1 MSTTQPIRSKQLL
14 HDFKNYYLTEQPEF
28 RNYTIILI
36 GLNTALRINDIL
48 HITWGD
54 VYCGERRRFYTHLLI
69 TEKKTGKETRILI
82 NKELQE
88 TLLSYRTTQPSI
100 ADTDYLFPSPRKT
113 GSPLSR
119 YQAYRI
125 VRKAA
130 EAVGIEDVIRCHS
143 LRKTFGYHAWKMGT
157 PPALLMEI
165 YNHSSRIR
173 GADFDHRRSD
183 LRVLVDG
190 EHRKSDDTH
199 DDNQYRDDS
208 REYGSVYKETY
219 FHNVFLFGMCN
230 FPSFTGFLPAFCLL
244 RHH

>member
-14 HDFKNYYLTEQPEF
+14 HDFKEYYLTKQSNS
-28 RNYTIILI
+28 RNYTLILM

-48 HITWGD
+48 HLTWGN
-54 VYCGERRRFYTHLLI
+54 VYCTEHRRFYTHLLI
-69 TEKKTGKETRILI
+69 TEKKTEKETRILI
-82 NKELQE
+82 NRELQE
-88 TLLSYRTTQPSI
+88 TLLSYRKTQPSI

-113 GSPLSR
+113 GFPLSR

-165 YNHSSRIR
+165 YNHSSFQITKHYL
-173 GADFDHRRSD
+173 GI
-183 LRVLVDG
+183 
-190 EHRKSDDTH
+190 E
-199 DDNQYRDDS
+199 QYDKDAIFRDIQ
-208 REYGSVYKETY
+208 
-219 FHNVFLFGMCN
+219 L
-230 FPSFTGFLPAFCLL
+230 
-244 RHH
+244 

>member
-36 GLNTALRINDIL
+36 GLNTALRSNDIL

-165 YNHSSRIR
+165 YNHSSFQITKHYL
-173 GADFDHRRSD
+173 GI
-183 LRVLVDG
+183 
-190 EHRKSDDTH
+190 EQDDK
-199 DDNQYRDDS
+199 DAVFRDIQ
-208 REYGSVYKETY
+208 
-219 FHNVFLFGMCN
+219 L
-230 FPSFTGFLPAFCLL
+230 
-244 RHH
+244 

>member
-14 HDFKNYYLTEQPEF
+14 HDFKNYYLVEQPDF

-48 HITWGD
+48 HLTWGD
-54 VYCGERRRFYTHLLI
+54 VYCSKHGHFYTHLLI
-69 TEKKTGKETRILI
+69 TEKKTEKESRILI
-82 NKELQE
+82 NKELQKI
-88 TLLSYRTTQPSI
+88 LRSYRKTQSS
-100 ADTDYLFPSPRKT
+100 ATDADYLFPSPRKAAF
-113 GSPLSR
+113 PLSR

-165 YNHSSRIR
+165 YNHSSFQITKHYL
-173 GADFDHRRSD
+173 GI
-183 LRVLVDG
+183 
-190 EHRKSDDTH
+190 EQDDK
-199 DDNQYRDDS
+199 DAVFRDIQ
-208 REYGSVYKETY
+208 
-219 FHNVFLFGMCN
+219 L
-230 FPSFTGFLPAFCLL
+230 
-244 RHH
+244 

>member
-14 HDFKNYYLTEQPEF
+14 HDFKEYYLTKQSNS
-28 RNYTIILI
+28 RNYTLILM

-48 HITWGD
+48 HLTWGN
-54 VYCGERRRFYTHLLI
+54 VYCTEHRRFYTHLLI
-69 TEKKTGKETRILI
+69 TEKKTEKETRILI
-82 NKELQE
+82 NRELQE
-88 TLLSYRTTQPSI
+88 TLLSYRKTQPSR

-113 GSPLSR
+113 GFPLSR

-165 YNHSSRIR
+165 YNHSSFQITKHYL
-173 GADFDHRRSD
+173 GI
-183 LRVLVDG
+183 
-190 EHRKSDDTH
+190 EQDDK
-199 DDNQYRDDS
+199 DAIFRDIQ
-208 REYGSVYKETY
+208 
-219 FHNVFLFGMCN
+219 L
-230 FPSFTGFLPAFCLL
+230 
-244 RHH
+244 

>member
-143 LRKTFGYHAWKMGT
+143 LS
-157 PPALLMEI
+157 E
-165 YNHSSRIR
+165 
-173 GADFDHRRSD
+173 D
-183 LRVLVDG
+183 LRLPCMENGNSARIADG
-190 EHRKSDDTH
+190 DLQSFFFSDHKTLSGD
-199 DDNQYRDDS
+199 
-208 REYGSVYKETY
+208 
-219 FHNVFLFGMCN
+219 
-230 FPSFTGFLPAFCLL
+230 
-244 RHH
+244 

>member
-1 MSTTQPIRSKQLL
+1 MQHSIM
-14 HDFKNYYLTEQPEF
+14 ECC
-28 RNYTIILI
+28 IILI
-36 GLNTALRINDIL
+36 HLFFQGGHYEHDTTYPQQTAFTRFQRLLPYQTAQLPEL
-48 HITWGD
+48 HSHPD
-54 VYCGERRRFYTHLLI
+54 RSEHCSPHQRHPSSHLGRCLLHR
-69 TEKKTGKETRILI
+69 TQPLLHPSPHHGKKTEKETRILI

-165 YNHSSRIR
+165 YNHSSFQITKHYL
-173 GADFDHRRSD
+173 GI
-183 LRVLVDG
+183 
-190 EHRKSDDTH
+190 EQDDK
-199 DDNQYRDDS
+199 DAVFRDIQ
-208 REYGSVYKETY
+208 
-219 FHNVFLFGMCN
+219 L
-230 FPSFTGFLPAFCLL
+230 
-244 RHH
+244 

>member
-14 HDFKNYYLTEQPEF
+14 HDFKDYYLTQQPNF

-48 HITWGD
+48 HLTWGD
-54 VYCGERRRFYTHLLI
+54 VYCTEHSRFYTHLLI
-69 TEKKTGKETRILI
+69 TEKKTGKEIRILI
-82 NKELQE
+82 NRELQK
-88 TLLSYRTTQPSI
+88 TLQSYRNTLSSVT
-100 ADTDYLFPSPRKT
+100 DTDYLFLSPRKT
-113 GSPLSR
+113 ASPLSR

-165 YNHSSRIR
+165 YNHSSFQITKHYL
-173 GADFDHRRSD
+173 GI
-183 LRVLVDG
+183 
-190 EHRKSDDTH
+190 EQDDK
-199 DDNQYRDDS
+199 DAVFRDIQ
-208 REYGSVYKETY
+208 
-219 FHNVFLFGMCN
+219 L
-230 FPSFTGFLPAFCLL
+230 
-244 RHH
+244 

>member
-82 NKELQE
+82 NRELQE
-88 TLLSYRTTQPSI
+88 TLLSYRKTQPSI

-130 EAVGIEDVIRCHS
+130 RSRRDRRRDPVP
-143 LRKTFGYHAWKMGT
+143 F
-157 PPALLMEI
+157 PAE
-165 YNHSSRIR
+165 
-173 GADFDHRRSD
+173 D
-183 LRVLVDG
+183 LRLPCMENGNSARIADG
-190 EHRKSDDTH
+190 DLQSFFFSDHKTLSGD
-199 DDNQYRDDS
+199 
-208 REYGSVYKETY
+208 
-219 FHNVFLFGMCN
+219 
-230 FPSFTGFLPAFCLL
+230 
-244 RHH
+244 